1 MRFLLEMM
9 WMQQYEDECY
19 DITQAISRIEEEL
32 IASFMRNFSR
42 HKAEETELGYNW
54 SAWQVEMMKSLEEY
68 SRENR
73 KKYPKIFRK
82 LNDRIDALIDMA
94 REDGQGEEEERILK
108 AIRNGIHIEKA
119 SESFTGSF
127 FALNDRKIDALK
139 KSVRNDLEKAEI
151 ATLRRVDD
159 VYRKT
164 IFDAQVYAS
173 TGAGTYEKAV
183 DMAVK
188 DFLSKGID
196 SVEYKNGTRHSIS
209 DYADMAIRTASKRAY
224 FTGEGEKRNEYGEH
238 LVIVNRRGAGDS
250 HAGSSVCG
258 HCAKWAGKV
267 LIDDVWSGGS
277 KADGDY
283 PLMSQAIADGLYH
296 PRCKDSHTTYFDD
309 GFDAEYDKEKQA
321 EEQKRIVE
329 EHNAEEKVRY
339 AERQVKKYDR
349 LARYMIDD
357 EDRKRC
363 LSKKNELKS
372 DIAKI
377 KKYDIIESDIGD
389 FKKKLLSDEDI
400 NKKYQLVLKN
410 RFKNGSK
417 DARRLI
423 LKYVPDDSVVDSM
436 YDGIAHYDEDTRK
449 ISMNYMADLNNE
461 RGPGATWFHEH
472 GHLIDYALG
481 ELSKDSDY
489 EQNLRDDWENYIAKL
504 MIVNNQ
510 TEREAERFVEHNLY
524 DIRRHSAVSDIVNG
538 LTLDKVRGCT
548 GHSLDY
554 WRKYGVESEAFAH
567 MFEAQF
573 DAIRYDE
580 MKKMFPNA
588 LKLFE
593 EMIRGKVK

>member
-1 MRFLLEMM
+1 M

-32 IASFMRNFSR
+32 IASFMRNFKR

-73 KKYPKIFRK
+73 KKYPKLFRK

-94 REDGQGEEEERILK
+94 REEGQGDEEARILE
-108 AIRNGIHIEKA
+108 AIRRGIHIEKA
-119 SESFTGSF
+119 SDSLTGSF
-127 FALNDRKIDALK
+127 FALNDKKIDALK
-139 KSVRNDLEKAEI
+139 NSVRNDMEKAEY

-159 VYRKT
+159 VYRRT

-224 FTGEGEKRNEYGEH
+224 FTGEGEKRAQYGEH
-238 LVIVNRRGAGDS
+238 LVIVNKRGAGDS
-250 HAGSSVCG
+250 HSGSSVCG
-258 HCAKWAGKV
+258 KCAKWAGKV

-329 EHNAEEKVRY
+329 EHNAEEKARY
-339 AERQVKKYDR
+339 AERQFEKYDR
-349 LARYMIDD
+349 LARYALDD
-357 EDRKRC
+357 DFRDEYEHRRDSWEK
-363 LSKKNELKS
+363 LKNEKFKHVHMKTGGKESHQYVEDLMVQNDTLRSLQAQFGKS
-372 DIAKI
+372 NSDEKI
-377 KKYDIIESDIGD
+377 K
-389 FKKKLLSDEDI
+389 
-400 NKKYQLVLKN
+400 
-410 RFKNGSK
+410 
-417 DARRLI
+417 RL
-423 LKYVPDDSVVDSM
+423 
-436 YDGIAHYDEDTRK
+436 
-449 ISMNYMADLNNE
+449 
-461 RGPGATWFHEH
+461 
-472 GHLIDYALG
+472 
-481 ELSKDSDY
+481 Y
-489 EQNLRDDWENYIAKL
+489 E
-504 MIVNNQ
+504 
-510 TEREAERFVEHNLY
+510 EAERWEKSLNMYEKTYIRKYTFNEFDANKRPHERFYARVNKALRTGRMTERSLDKRIEYISSGLKKFNLEDDLMLYRRTDDNYMVGKLLGDIYYEPGFISTSITEEGTLKGEYLYIIFAHKGVRGAFVEKLSKFEKQREFLIDKSIQY
-524 DIRRHSAVSDIVNG
+524 RILLVK
-538 LTLDKVRGCT
+538 DKVI
-548 GHSLDY
+548 
-554 WRKYGVESEAFAH
+554 VMEV
-567 MFEAQF
+567 
-573 DAIRYDE
+573 I
-580 MKKMFPNA
+580 N
-588 LKLFE
+588 
-593 EMIRGKVK
+593 